1 MKAFAIALLAGLA
14 LPALAHAEDAKS
26 ILESG
31 LAKWNQTY
39 QKGDAAALTALYTSD
54 AALMP
59 DGTAQPIVG
68 ATAIRQFFDGWL
80 KQRLENTAINLNDAR
95 NIDPKTIWAYGTW
108 SGDIPG
114 QNGGNPTHVGGT
126 WMSVSVQDGADW
138 KLRADTWNMMP
149 PPAATTTART
159 DLEGV
164 KAASQAFYSA
174 LNARDA
180 TAMAKVY
187 AHTPF
192 VAYIPPVGSE
202 VAVGWEAVNKT
213 WEDVFTKVTKQINM
227 SYNRE
232 GGPQIDGN
240 TAWEVGIEKGPVTFA
255 DGKTVDFGVLST
267 NIYQKIDGR
276 WQMISHQAGQ
286 IPTK

>member
-1 MKAFAIALLAGLA
+1 
-14 LPALAHAEDAKS
+14 
-26 ILESG
+26 
-31 LAKWNQTY
+31 
-39 QKGDAAALTALYTSD
+39 
-54 AALMP
+54 
-59 DGTAQPIVG
+59 
-68 ATAIRQFFDGWL
+68 
-80 KQRLENTAINLNDAR
+80 
-95 NIDPKTIWAYGTW
+95 
-108 SGDIPG
+108 
-114 QNGGNPTHVGGT
+114 
-126 WMSVSVQDGADW
+126 
-138 KLRADTWNMMP
+138 
-149 PPAATTTART
+149 
-159 DLEGV
+159 
-164 KAASQAFYSA
+164 
-174 LNARDA
+174 
-180 TAMAKVY
+180 MAKVY

-192 VAYIPPVGSE
+192 VAYLPPVGSD

-286 IPTK
+286 IPPK